1 MLPCNN
7 RADYKLLFNA
17 TLDFKINTSN
27 VEINIETSSNIREKD
42 EFFMVVGEG
51 YKNMQDLLIWRS
63 IIDHGP

>member
-1 MLPCNN
+1 
-7 RADYKLLFNA
+7 
-17 TLDFKINTSN
+17 LDFKINTSN